1 MPRNSNAANIRGATY
16 DSNHSEVGG
25 QGVPRNQTTLP
36 QMLAKA
42 NYWGAF
48 AGKWDVGFA
57 TQGHIPAGRGYASSL
72 AYFFQINDYMTQGMV
87 GSEGNQ
93 CPDGKVDLWE
103 DFAPAHHLNSTA
115 YEEVLFENHLHA
127 ALETFAAPSGPAS
140 QGKSLFLHYA
150 PHLVHDPYTVR
161 RLPPPPPP
169 LSVCLSARPPA
180 AGAWLSYLVRTATCR
195 LRVLPEKKQSHG
207 EAARVLPH
215 PTYLTSPH
223 LTSPAPNARART
235 CVCPHAPTRP
245 CTPLRC
251 PPSGSLSSTSSRPRA
266 TTSKGCGRST
276 RR

>member
-169 LSVCLSARPPA
+169 PSLCLPARPLPA
-180 AGAWLSYLVRTATCR
+180 LGLAIWCGRQHAACVCCQKKSRATVRRRGC
-195 LRVLPEKKQSHG
+195 S
-207 EAARVLPH
+207 
-215 PTYLTSPH
+215 PTPPTSPH
-223 LTSPAPNARART
+223 LTRPKRARPHVRVPARPRT
-235 CVCPHAPTRP
+235 PPHAP
-245 CTPLRC
+245 
-251 PPSGSLSSTSSRPRA
+251 
-266 TTSKGCGRST
+266 
-276 RR
+276 